1 MTKDH
6 VKLENSKKSN
16 VQFFFEMVPQLKRV
30 KKWSLKNISDKYFET
45 KQFGTKMM
53 IISKYGSDMP
63 QKLHIPFQLHFYIH
77 LTPFGGLKTMFL
89 YALFQGGEFKINA
102 RIEILELAL
111 HELNGILRW
120 SDTGSRI
127 IESTL
132 FFITHQNIHCELI
145 LSKNVILILS
155 VC

>member
-63 QKLHIPFQLHFYIH
+63 QKLHILFQLHFSIH
-77 LTPFGGLKTMFL
+77 LTPFGWLKSMFL
-89 YALFQGGEFKINA
+89 QGLFQGGSAYDDPPVKYQNWLFKRKYYIFFQFYMNHFSNYINN
-102 RIEILELAL
+102 INILK
-111 HELNGILRW
+111 
-120 SDTGSRI
+120 S
-127 IESTL
+127 
-132 FFITHQNIHCELI
+132 FFII
-145 LSKNVILILS
+145 
-155 VC
+155 